1 MKKRLAAI
9 FLVLFVALSALCYIG
24 YRRQKAPAVSVVML
38 TYQRADML
46 PKALESILAQTFPD
60 FEFIIIN
67 DGSTDK
73 TDEVIARY
81 KDSRIRYYKNSRNRG
96 IAYSRNRAA
105 SLARGKYIMIM
116 DDDDRSLP
124 QRMAL
129 QADYLEKH
137 PETDIIA
144 GQIKGLPRI
153 PLQHDIIAVGLIQYN
168 NFGNA
173 NVMYRRSF
181 AQKHNLRYDENLSA
195 SEDWDFWLQALF
207 AGGKFAAMPE
217 DVLERNGASPKHYRV
232 SYEDAN
238 TAVRAKIGRRFSPS
252 DAETFYRADGCE
264 KLKMIAGKNIFSAGY
279 LQKMLEANCPSPPSA
294 VR

>member
-9 FLVLFVALSALCYIG
+9 ILVLFVALSALCYIG

-124 QRMAL
+124 SRMAL
-129 QADYLEKH
+129 QAD
-137 PETDIIA
+137 
-144 GQIKGLPRI
+144 
-153 PLQHDIIAVGLIQYN
+153 
-168 NFGNA
+168 
-173 NVMYRRSF
+173 
-181 AQKHNLRYDENLSA
+181 
-195 SEDWDFWLQALF
+195 
-207 AGGKFAAMPE
+207 
-217 DVLERNGASPKHYRV
+217 
-232 SYEDAN
+232 
-238 TAVRAKIGRRFSPS
+238 
-252 DAETFYRADGCE
+252 
-264 KLKMIAGKNIFSAGY
+264 
-279 LQKMLEANCPSPPSA
+279 
-294 VR
+294 